1 MPGQAPSSRCL
12 VRHPRLASHVCLDVC
27 RTGGGGE
34 QEAEREVETG
44 NKERAVRRREVQAL
58 ADSNQSCMDKLQR
71 QATQHQAETSKLQDA
86 LSEAQHL
93 Q

>member
-1 MPGQAPSSRCL
+1 
-12 VRHPRLASHVCLDVC
+12 
-27 RTGGGGE
+27 
-34 QEAEREVETG
+34 VETG